1 MVRLREIPRTAAFA
15 WSPGSAP
22 PLLATGTRAGAVDDD
37 FSNDTNLELWDLQLD
52 QVDASAELSPVG
64 SISTDSRFYDIAW
77 SQPTADLSRGIIA
90 GALENGS
97 LDLWDA
103 EKLRSSPS
111 DSFISRTT
119 KHSGAIKTVQFNHSK
134 HDLLA
139 TAGAKG
145 ELFIYDLNNIANP
158 FRLGGG
164 AARADDFECLDWNKG
179 SKVPHILATGSSGG
193 FVTIWDV
200 RQKKENLTLNN
211 YGRKPVSAVA
221 WDPDVATKLM
231 TAIPNDQDPL
241 ILMWDLRNSSA
252 PERVLRGHEL
262 GVLSL
267 SWCLQDSSLLL
278 SCGKD
283 NRTVAWNPHTGESYG
298 DFPVVTNWTFQTRWN
313 PHNPGLLATA
323 SFDGKITVQTIQNTN
338 SKDDEKK
345 TAQQALEGED
355 FFNQVQTQ
363 PQHVSFSL
371 PKAPKWMERP
381 AGVSFGFGG
390 KLVRLATDSASRKST
405 VNIETFAVDS
415 AVTEASQKFE
425 ESLKGGDLAS
435 ICESKISA
443 ATDEEEK
450 ADWQVIET
458 LNAGRSRKKLREY
471 LGFTDE
477 AEVSQ
482 KTADLDI
489 NGDVEKP
496 KEEDD
501 SNFFGSET
509 ADGEDGDNFLADLA
523 ATKGAKTNQPFH
535 IFSGEETDA
544 DKNITRALM
553 LGNFESALD
562 VCLKDGRMSDAF
574 MIAICGGQKCM
585 DKVQTAYLKQKA
597 KGPNYLRL
605 LASIVG
611 KNLWDVV
618 HNADLSNWKEVM
630 ATLCTF
636 ADETEF
642 SDLCEALGDR
652 LEESLADATDKGSLR
667 RDASFCFLAGSKLEK
682 VVTIWAQELQ
692 EKESAG
698 LEAAD
703 GETSFSVHARSLQ
716 DFIEK
721 VTVFRQVVSFQDSD
735 KQATENWK
743 LAPLYSKYT
752 EYADILASHGQLQV
766 AEKYLDLLPSKFPA
780 AEVAQQRVKL
790 ANRSKPVAP
799 QVQRQP
805 AAAARVSAPMAPYS
819 AAPTPAPM
827 AAANPYAPSG
837 GIMST
842 PAPAGIPNAYAPPGA
857 VQPAAASNPYAPP
870 TQAYAPM
877 GYQPQQNSAYGQ
889 PGPYGAS
896 AAPMA
901 PPRGVTSSALP
912 PPPKKGETQQWN
924 DLPEGFTKPVQPARR
939 NTPGLA
945 AVSSPFPNA
954 PSVMSPPPP
963 GSAYGQQPAPAAL
976 PPPPKAGQMPSR
988 VMSPLSGPPQI
999 QRPMSAAS
1007 NAYMPQPSAQQ
1018 SPASTLPPPPQAPP
1032 LGRGPSPYN
1041 PPPTTTAS
1049 GPPSNRYAPAPGSQP
1064 TPAVGGLPPPRNVA
1078 PPPNPY
1084 GSAAPSPYAP
1094 AASAYAPRA
1103 PAAPYAQAPAPSQP
1117 PTPQAIPPPPQG
1129 PPRGPPQG
1137 PPRAVPP
1144 PQATPAQAT
1153 PPPSAAPQQMPSR
1166 PSTAQSQRSAPA
1178 AAKYPPGDRTHIP
1191 SNAMPV
1197 YEILSSDMARVKSR
1211 APASFAAQ
1219 VNDTEKRLNILFDHL
1234 NNETLIKPDTI
1245 AQLADIAQAL
1255 QARDFDR
1262 AGSILTEVMKIK
1274 LESEGAHWMVGVKRL
1289 VAMSKATPA

>member
-1 MVRLREIPRTAAFA
+1 
-15 WSPGSAP
+15 
-22 PLLATGTRAGAVDDD
+22 
-37 FSNDTNLELWDLQLD
+37 
-52 QVDASAELSPVG
+52 
-64 SISTDSRFYDIAW
+64 
-77 SQPTADLSRGIIA
+77 
-90 GALENGS
+90 
-97 LDLWDA
+97 
-103 EKLRSSPS
+103 
-111 DSFISRTT
+111 
-119 KHSGAIKTVQFNHSK
+119 
-134 HDLLA
+134 
-139 TAGAKG
+139 
-145 ELFIYDLNNIANP
+145 
-158 FRLGGG
+158 
-164 AARADDFECLDWNKG
+164 
-179 SKVPHILATGSSGG
+179 
-193 FVTIWDV
+193 VTIWDV

-211 YGRKPVSAVA
+211 YARKPVSAVA

-231 TAIPNDQDPL
+231 TAVPNDQEPV

-252 PERVLRGHEL
+252 PERILRGHEL

-278 SCGKD
+278 SGGKD
-283 NRTVAWNPHTGESYG
+283 NRTIAWNPHTGESYG
-298 DFPVVTNWTFQTRWN
+298 EFPVVTNWTFQTRWN

-323 SFDGKITVQTIQNTN
+323 SFDGKISVQTIQNTN
-338 SKDDEKK
+338 SKNDEK
-345 TAQQALEGED
+345 TNAQQALESDD

-363 PQHVSFSL
+363 PQPVSFSL

-405 VNIETFAVDS
+405 VSIETFAVDS

-425 ESLKGGDLAS
+425 ESIKSGDLAK
-435 ICESKISA
+435 ICESKIAA
-443 ATDEEEK
+443 ATNEEEK

-458 LNAGRSRKKLREY
+458 LNAGKSRKKLREY
-471 LGFTDE
+471 LGFADE
-477 AEVSQ
+477 TEVAR
-482 KTADLDI
+482 KTADVNV

-501 SNFFGSET
+501 SNFFGNDN

-535 IFSGEETDA
+535 IFSGEESDA

-652 LEESLADATDKGSLR
+652 LEDSLSTATDKGTLR

-721 VTVFRQVVSFQDSD
+721 VTVFRQVVGFQDPD
-735 KQATENWK
+735 RQASENWK
-743 LAPLYSKYT
+743 LAPLYAKYT

-766 AEKYLDLLPSKFPA
+766 AEKYLDLLPSKYPA

-790 ANRSKPVAP
+790 ANRTKPVAP

-805 AAAARVSAPMAPYS
+805 AAAARVAAPMAPYS
-819 AAPTPAPM
+819 AAPTPAAL

-842 PAPAGIPNAYAPPGA
+842 PAPSVANPYAPPGA
-857 VQPAAASNPYAPP
+857 AQPAAVSNPYAP
-870 TQAYAPM
+870 Q
-877 GYQPQQNSAYGQ
+877 GYQPPQTSAYGQ
-889 PGPYGAS
+889 PGPYGAP
-896 AAPMA
+896 AAPVA
-901 PPRGVTSSALP
+901 PPRGMTPSAVP

-924 DLPEGFTKPVQPARR
+924 DLPEGFSKPVQPARR
-939 NTPGLA
+939 NTPGIA

-954 PSVMSPPPP
+954 PVMSPPPAP
-963 GSAYGQQPAPAAL
+963 GSAYGQQPPAAL
-976 PPPPKAGQMPSR
+976 PPPPKAGQMPPR

-999 QRPMSAAS
+999 QRPISAAS
-1007 NAYMPQPSAQQ
+1007 NAYTPASVQQPA
-1018 SPASTLPPPPQAPP
+1018 PSTLPPPPQAPP

-1041 PPPTTTAS
+1041 PPPAATAT

-1064 TPAVGGLPPPRNVA
+1064 TPVAGGLPPPRNVA

-1094 AASAYAPRA
+1094 AGASAYAPRA
-1103 PAAPYAQAPAPSQP
+1103 PATPYGQATTQSQP
-1117 PTPQAIPPPPQG
+1117 PAPQAIPPPPQG

-1137 PPRAVPP
+1137 PPRAVAPPQAAP
-1144 PQATPAQAT
+1144 PQATPPQAT
-1153 PPPSAAPQQMPSR
+1153 PPPSAAPQQIPSR
-1166 PSTAQSQRSAPA
+1166 PTTAQSQRSAPA
-1178 AAKYPPGDRTHIP
+1178 AAKYPPGDRSHIP

-1197 YEILSSDMARVKSR
+1197 YEIMSADMARVKSR

-1219 VNDTEKRLNILFDHL
+1219 VNDVEKRLNILFDHL
-1234 NNETLIKPDTI
+1234 NNETLVKPDTV
-1245 AQLADIAQAL
+1245 AMLVEIAQAL
-1255 QARDFDR
+1255 QSRDFDR
-1262 AGSILTEVMKIK
+1262 AGSILTDMMKAK

-1289 VAMSKATPA
+1289 LAMSKATPV

>member
-1 MVRLREIPRTAAFA
+1 
-15 WSPGSAP
+15 
-22 PLLATGTRAGAVDDD
+22 
-37 FSNDTNLELWDLQLD
+37 
-52 QVDASAELSPVG
+52 
-64 SISTDSRFYDIAW
+64 
-77 SQPTADLSRGIIA
+77 
-90 GALENGS
+90 
-97 LDLWDA
+97 
-103 EKLRSSPS
+103 
-111 DSFISRTT
+111 
-119 KHSGAIKTVQFNHSK
+119 
-134 HDLLA
+134 
-139 TAGAKG
+139 
-145 ELFIYDLNNIANP
+145 
-158 FRLGGG
+158 
-164 AARADDFECLDWNKG
+164 
-179 SKVPHILATGSSGG
+179 
-193 FVTIWDV
+193 VTIWDV

-211 YGRKPVSAVA
+211 YARKPVSAVA

-231 TAIPNDQDPL
+231 TAVPSDQEPV

-252 PERVLRGHEL
+252 PERILRGHEL

-278 SCGKD
+278 SGGKD
-283 NRTVAWNPHTGESYG
+283 NRTIAWNPHTGESYG
-298 DFPVVTNWTFQTRWN
+298 EFPVVTNWTFQTRWN

-323 SFDGKITVQTIQNTN
+323 SFDGKISVQTIQNTN
-338 SKDDEKK
+338 SKNDEKT
-345 TAQQALEGED
+345 TAQQALESDD

-363 PQHVSFSL
+363 PQPVSFSL

-405 VNIETFAVDS
+405 VSIETFAVDS

-425 ESLKGGDLAS
+425 ESLKSGDLAN
-435 ICESKISA
+435 ICESKIAA
-443 ATDEEEK
+443 ATNEEEK

-458 LNAGRSRKKLREY
+458 LNAGKSRKKLREY
-471 LGFTDE
+471 LGFADDT
-477 AEVSQ
+477 EVAQ
-482 KTADLDI
+482 KTADVNV

-501 SNFFGSET
+501 SNFFGNDN

-535 IFSGEETDA
+535 IFSGEESDA

-652 LEESLADATDKGSLR
+652 LEESLSTATDKGTLR

-721 VTVFRQVVSFQDSD
+721 VTVFRQVVSFQDPD
-735 KQATENWK
+735 RQASENWK
-743 LAPLYSKYT
+743 LAPLYAKYA

-766 AEKYLDLLPSKFPA
+766 AERYLDLLPSKYPA

-790 ANRSKPVAP
+790 ANRTKPVAP

-805 AAAARVSAPMAPYS
+805 AAAARVAAPMAPYS
-819 AAPTPAPM
+819 AAPTPAPL

-842 PAPAGIPNAYAPPGA
+842 PAPSVANPYAPPGA
-857 VQPAAASNPYAPP
+857 AQPAAISNPYAP
-870 TQAYAPM
+870 Q
-877 GYQPQQNSAYGQ
+877 GYQPPQTSAYGQ
-889 PGPYGAS
+889 PGPYGAP
-896 AAPMA
+896 AAPVA
-901 PPRGVTSSALP
+901 PPRGMTPSAVP

-924 DLPEGFTKPVQPARR
+924 DLPEGFSKPVQPARR
-939 NTPGLA
+939 NTPGMA

-954 PSVMSPPPP
+954 PAMSPPPAP
-963 GSAYGQQPAPAAL
+963 GSAYGQQPPTAL
-976 PPPPKAGQMPSR
+976 PPPPKAGQMPPR

-999 QRPMSAAS
+999 QRPISAAS
-1007 NAYMPQPSAQQ
+1007 NAYTPASVQQPA
-1018 SPASTLPPPPQAPP
+1018 ASTLPPPPQAPP

-1041 PPPTTTAS
+1041 PPPTATAT
-1049 GPPSNRYAPAPGSQP
+1049 GPASNRYAPAPGSQP
-1064 TPAVGGLPPPRNVA
+1064 TPVAGGLPPPRHVA

-1094 AASAYAPRA
+1094 AGASAYAPRA
-1103 PAAPYAQAPAPSQP
+1103 PATPYGQAATQSQP
-1117 PTPQAIPPPPQG
+1117 PAPQAIPPPPQG

-1137 PPRAVPP
+1137 PPRAVAP
-1144 PQATPAQAT
+1144 PQAAPPQAATPPQAT
-1153 PPPSAAPQQMPSR
+1153 PPPSAAPQQLPSR
-1166 PSTAQSQRSAPA
+1166 PTTAQSQRSAPA

-1197 YEILSSDMARVKSR
+1197 YEIMSADMARVKSR

-1219 VNDTEKRLNILFDHL
+1219 VNDVEKRLNILFDHL
-1234 NNETLIKPDTI
+1234 NNETLVKPDTV
-1245 AQLADIAQAL
+1245 ATLVEIAQAL
-1255 QARDFDR
+1255 QSRDFDR
-1262 AGSILTEVMKIK
+1262 AGSILTDMMKAK

-1289 VAMSKATPA
+1289 LAMSKATPV

>member
-1 MVRLREIPRTAAFA
+1 M
-15 WSPGSAP
+15 
-22 PLLATGTRAGAVDDD
+22 
-37 FSNDTNLELWDLQLD
+37 
-52 QVDASAELSPVG
+52 
-64 SISTDSRFYDIAW
+64 
-77 SQPTADLSRGIIA
+77 
-90 GALENGS
+90 
-97 LDLWDA
+97 
-103 EKLRSSPS
+103 
-111 DSFISRTT
+111 SRTT

-158 FRLGGG
+158 FKLGGG
-164 AARADDFECLDWNKG
+164 AARADDYECLDWNKG
-179 SKVPHILATGSSGG
+179 AKVPHILATGSSGG

-211 YGRKPVSAVA
+211 YARKPVSAVA

-231 TAIPNDQDPL
+231 TAVPSDQEPV

-252 PERVLRGHEL
+252 PERILRGHEL

-278 SCGKD
+278 SGGKD
-283 NRTVAWNPHTGESYG
+283 NRTIAWNPHTGESYG
-298 DFPVVTNWTFQTRWN
+298 EFPVVTNWTFQTRWN

-323 SFDGKITVQTIQNTN
+323 SFDGKISVQTIQNTN
-338 SKDDEKK
+338 SKNDEKT
-345 TAQQALEGED
+345 TAQQALESDD

-363 PQHVSFSL
+363 PQPVSFSL

-390 KLVRLATDSASRKST
+390 KLVRLTTDSASRKST
-405 VNIETFAVDS
+405 VSIETFAVDS

-425 ESLKGGDLAS
+425 ESLKSGDLAN
-435 ICESKISA
+435 ICESKIAA
-443 ATDEEEK
+443 ATNEEEK

-458 LNAGRSRKKLREY
+458 LNAGKSRKKLREY
-471 LGFTDE
+471 LGFADDT
-477 AEVSQ
+477 EVAQ
-482 KTADLDI
+482 KIADVNV

-501 SNFFGSET
+501 SNFFGNDN

-535 IFSGEETDA
+535 IFSGEESDA

-652 LEESLADATDKGSLR
+652 LEESLSTATDKGTLR

-721 VTVFRQVVSFQDSD
+721 VTVFRQVVSFQDPD
-735 KQATENWK
+735 RQASENWK
-743 LAPLYSKYT
+743 LAPLYAKYA

-766 AEKYLDLLPSKFPA
+766 AERYLDLLPSKYPA

-790 ANRSKPVAP
+790 ANRTKPVAP

-805 AAAARVSAPMAPYS
+805 AAAARVAAPMAPYS
-819 AAPTPAPM
+819 AAPTPAPL

-842 PAPAGIPNAYAPPGA
+842 PAPSVANPYAPPGA
-857 VQPAAASNPYAPP
+857 AQPAAVSNPYAP
-870 TQAYAPM
+870 Q
-877 GYQPQQNSAYGQ
+877 GYQPPQTSAYGQ
-889 PGPYGAS
+889 PGPYGAP
-896 AAPMA
+896 AAPVA
-901 PPRGVTSSALP
+901 PPRGMTPSAVP

-924 DLPEGFTKPVQPARR
+924 DLPEGFSKPVQPARR
-939 NTPGLA
+939 NTPGMA

-954 PSVMSPPPP
+954 PTMSPPPAP
-963 GSAYGQQPAPAAL
+963 GGAYGQQPPAAL
-976 PPPPKAGQMPSR
+976 PPPPKAGQMPPR

-999 QRPMSAAS
+999 QRPISAAS
-1007 NAYMPQPSAQQ
+1007 NAYTPASVQQPA
-1018 SPASTLPPPPQAPP
+1018 ASTLPPPPQAPP

-1041 PPPTTTAS
+1041 PPPTATAT
-1049 GPPSNRYAPAPGSQP
+1049 GPASNRYAPAPGSQP
-1064 TPAVGGLPPPRNVA
+1064 TPVAGGLPPPRHVA

-1094 AASAYAPRA
+1094 AGASAYAPRV
-1103 PAAPYAQAPAPSQP
+1103 PATPYGQAPTQSQP
-1117 PTPQAIPPPPQG
+1117 PAPQAIPPPPQG

-1137 PPRAVPP
+1137 PPRAVAP
-1144 PQATPAQAT
+1144 PQAAPPQAATPPQAT
-1153 PPPSAAPQQMPSR
+1153 PPPSAAPQQLPSR
-1166 PSTAQSQRSAPA
+1166 PTTAQSQRSAPA
-1178 AAKYPPGDRTHIP
+1178 AAKYRESH
-1191 SNAMPV
+1191 
-1197 YEILSSDMARVKSR
+1197 
-1211 APASFAAQ
+1211 PA
-1219 VNDTEKRLNILFDHL
+1219 HL
-1234 NNETLIKPDTI
+1234 YKC
-1245 AQLADIAQAL
+1245 
-1255 QARDFDR
+1255 
-1262 AGSILTEVMKIK
+1262 
-1274 LESEGAHWMVGVKRL
+1274 
-1289 VAMSKATPA
+1289 

>member
-1 MVRLREIPRTAAFA
+1 M
-15 WSPGSAP
+15 
-22 PLLATGTRAGAVDDD
+22 
-37 FSNDTNLELWDLQLD
+37 
-52 QVDASAELSPVG
+52 
-64 SISTDSRFYDIAW
+64 
-77 SQPTADLSRGIIA
+77 
-90 GALENGS
+90 
-97 LDLWDA
+97 
-103 EKLRSSPS
+103 
-111 DSFISRTT
+111 SRTT

-158 FRLGGG
+158 FKLGGG
-164 AARADDFECLDWNKG
+164 AARADDYECLDWNKG
-179 SKVPHILATGSSGG
+179 AKVPHILATGSSGG

-211 YGRKPVSAVA
+211 YARKPVSAVA

-231 TAIPNDQDPL
+231 TAVPSDQEPV

-252 PERVLRGHEL
+252 PERILRGHEL

-278 SCGKD
+278 SGGKD
-283 NRTVAWNPHTGESYG
+283 NRTIAWNPHTGESYG
-298 DFPVVTNWTFQTRWN
+298 EFPVVTNWTFQTRWN

-323 SFDGKITVQTIQNTN
+323 SFDGKISVQTIQNTN
-338 SKDDEKK
+338 SKNDEKT
-345 TAQQALEGED
+345 TAQQALESDD

-363 PQHVSFSL
+363 PQPVSFSL

-405 VNIETFAVDS
+405 VSIETFAVDS

-425 ESLKGGDLAS
+425 ESLKSGDLAN
-435 ICESKISA
+435 ICESKIAA
-443 ATDEEEK
+443 ATNEEEK

-458 LNAGRSRKKLREY
+458 LNAGKSRKKLREY
-471 LGFTDE
+471 LGFADDT
-477 AEVSQ
+477 EVAQ
-482 KTADLDI
+482 KIADVNV

-501 SNFFGSET
+501 SNFFGNDN

-535 IFSGEETDA
+535 IFSGEESDA

-652 LEESLADATDKGSLR
+652 LEESLSTATDKGTLR

-721 VTVFRQVVSFQDSD
+721 VTVFRQVVSFQDPD
-735 KQATENWK
+735 RQASENWK
-743 LAPLYSKYT
+743 LAPLYAKYA

-766 AEKYLDLLPSKFPA
+766 AERYLDLLPSKYPA

-790 ANRSKPVAP
+790 ANRTKPVAP

-805 AAAARVSAPMAPYS
+805 AAAARVAAPMAPYT
-819 AAPTPAPM
+819 AAPTPAPL

-842 PAPAGIPNAYAPPGA
+842 PAPSVANPYAPPGA
-857 VQPAAASNPYAPP
+857 AQPAAVSNPYAP
-870 TQAYAPM
+870 Q
-877 GYQPQQNSAYGQ
+877 GYQPPQTSAYGQ
-889 PGPYGAS
+889 PGPYGTT
-896 AAPMA
+896 AAPVA
-901 PPRGVTSSALP
+901 PPRGMTPSAVP

-924 DLPEGFTKPVQPARR
+924 DLPEGFSKPVQPARR
-939 NTPGLA
+939 NTPGMA

-954 PSVMSPPPP
+954 PVMSPPPAP
-963 GSAYGQQPAPAAL
+963 GSAYGQQPPTAL
-976 PPPPKAGQMPSR
+976 PPPPKAGQMPPR

-999 QRPMSAAS
+999 QRPISAAS
-1007 NAYMPQPSAQQ
+1007 TAYTPASVQQPA
-1018 SPASTLPPPPQAPP
+1018 ASTLPPPPQAPP

-1041 PPPTTTAS
+1041 PPPTATAT
-1049 GPPSNRYAPAPGSQP
+1049 GPASSRYAPAPGSQP
-1064 TPAVGGLPPPRNVA
+1064 TPVAGGLPPPRHVA

-1094 AASAYAPRA
+1094 AGASAYAPRA
-1103 PAAPYAQAPAPSQP
+1103 PATPYGQAPTQSQP
-1117 PTPQAIPPPPQG
+1117 PAPQAIPPPPQG

-1137 PPRAVPP
+1137 PPRAVAP
-1144 PQATPAQAT
+1144 PQAAPPQAATPPQAT
-1153 PPPSAAPQQMPSR
+1153 PPPSAAPQQLPSR
-1166 PSTAQSQRSAPA
+1166 PTTAQSQRSAPA
-1178 AAKYPPGDRTHIP
+1178 AAKYRESH
-1191 SNAMPV
+1191 
-1197 YEILSSDMARVKSR
+1197 
-1211 APASFAAQ
+1211 PA
-1219 VNDTEKRLNILFDHL
+1219 HL
-1234 NNETLIKPDTI
+1234 YICSYANRCL
-1245 AQLADIAQAL
+1245 
-1255 QARDFDR
+1255 
-1262 AGSILTEVMKIK
+1262 
-1274 LESEGAHWMVGVKRL
+1274 
-1289 VAMSKATPA
+1289 

>member
-1 MVRLREIPRTAAFA
+1 M
-15 WSPGSAP
+15 
-22 PLLATGTRAGAVDDD
+22 
-37 FSNDTNLELWDLQLD
+37 
-52 QVDASAELSPVG
+52 
-64 SISTDSRFYDIAW
+64 
-77 SQPTADLSRGIIA
+77 
-90 GALENGS
+90 
-97 LDLWDA
+97 
-103 EKLRSSPS
+103 
-111 DSFISRTT
+111 SRTT

-158 FRLGGG
+158 FKLGGG
-164 AARADDFECLDWNKG
+164 AARADDYECLDWNKG
-179 SKVPHILATGSSGG
+179 AKVPHILATGSSGG

-211 YGRKPVSAVA
+211 YARKPVSAVA

-231 TAIPNDQDPL
+231 TAVPNDQEPV

-252 PERVLRGHEL
+252 PERILRGHEL

-278 SCGKD
+278 SGGKD
-283 NRTVAWNPHTGESYG
+283 NRTIAWNPHTGESYG
-298 DFPVVTNWTFQTRWN
+298 EFPVVKNWTFQTRWN

-323 SFDGKITVQTIQNTN
+323 SFDGKISVQTIQNTN
-338 SKDDEKK
+338 TKNDEK
-345 TAQQALEGED
+345 TNAQQALESDD

-363 PQHVSFSL
+363 PEPVSFSL

-405 VNIETFAVDS
+405 VSIETFAVDS

-425 ESLKGGDLAS
+425 ESLKSGDLAS
-435 ICESKISA
+435 ICESKIAA
-443 ATDEEEK
+443 ATNEEEK

-458 LNAGRSRKKLREY
+458 LNAGKSRKKLREY
-471 LGFTDE
+471 LGF
-477 AEVSQ
+477 AEETEVAQ
-482 KTADLDI
+482 KTADLNI
-489 NGDVEKP
+489 NGDAEKP

-501 SNFFGSET
+501 SNFFGNDN

-535 IFSGEETDA
+535 IFSGEESDA

-597 KGPNYLRL
+597 KGPKYLRL

-652 LEESLADATDKGSLR
+652 LEESLSTATDKGTLR

-682 VVTIWAQELQ
+682 VVTIWTQELQ

-698 LEAAD
+698 LEAAE

-721 VTVFRQVVSFQDSD
+721 VTVFRQVVGFQDSD
-735 KQATENWK
+735 RQASENWK
-743 LAPLYSKYT
+743 LAPLYAKYT

-766 AEKYLDLLPSKFPA
+766 AEKYLDLLPSKYPA

-790 ANRSKPVAP
+790 ANRTKPVVP

-805 AAAARVSAPMAPYS
+805 AAAARAAAPMAAYS
-819 AAPTPAPM
+819 AAPTPAPL

-842 PAPAGIPNAYAPPGA
+842 PAPSVANPYAPPGA
-857 VQPAAASNPYAPP
+857 AQPAAVSNPYAP
-870 TQAYAPM
+870 Q
-877 GYQPQQNSAYGQ
+877 GYQPPQPSGYGQ
-889 PGPYGAS
+889 PYGAP
-896 AAPMA
+896 AAPVA
-901 PPRGVTSSALP
+901 PPRGMTPSAVP

-924 DLPEGFTKPVQPARR
+924 DLPEGFSKPAQPARR
-939 NTPGLA
+939 NTPGIA

-954 PSVMSPPPP
+954 PVMSPPPAP
-963 GSAYGQQPAPAAL
+963 GSAYGQQPPAAL
-976 PPPPKAGQMPSR
+976 PPPPKAGQMPPR

-999 QRPMSAAS
+999 QRPISAAS
-1007 NAYMPQPSAQQ
+1007 NAYTPASVQQPA
-1018 SPASTLPPPPQAPP
+1018 ASTLPPPPQAPP

-1041 PPPTTTAS
+1041 PPPAATAT

-1064 TPAVGGLPPPRNVA
+1064 TPVAGGLPPPRNVA
-1078 PPPNPY
+1078 PNPY
-1084 GSAAPSPYAP
+1084 GSAASSPYAP
-1094 AASAYAPRA
+1094 AGASAYAPRA
-1103 PAAPYAQAPAPSQP
+1103 PATPYGQPPAQSQP
-1117 PTPQAIPPPPQG
+1117 PASQAIPPPPQG

-1137 PPRAVPP
+1137 PPRAAAPPQAAP
-1144 PQATPAQAT
+1144 PQATPPQATPPQAT
-1153 PPPSAAPQQMPSR
+1153 PPPSAAPQQPPSR
-1166 PSTAQSQRSAPA
+1166 PTTAQSQRSAPA
-1178 AAKYPPGDRTHIP
+1178 AAKYRESHPSLYRYVHVLTTVSSSWRPLTH
-1191 SNAMPV
+1191 S
-1197 YEILSSDMARVKSR
+1197 
-1211 APASFAAQ
+1211 
-1219 VNDTEKRLNILFDHL
+1219 
-1234 NNETLIKPDTI
+1234 
-1245 AQLADIAQAL
+1245 
-1255 QARDFDR
+1255 
-1262 AGSILTEVMKIK
+1262 
-1274 LESEGAHWMVGVKRL
+1274 
-1289 VAMSKATPA
+1289 

>member
-1 MVRLREIPRTAAFA
+1 
-15 WSPGSAP
+15 
-22 PLLATGTRAGAVDDD
+22 
-37 FSNDTNLELWDLQLD
+37 
-52 QVDASAELSPVG
+52 
-64 SISTDSRFYDIAW
+64 
-77 SQPTADLSRGIIA
+77 
-90 GALENGS
+90 
-97 LDLWDA
+97 
-103 EKLRSSPS
+103 
-111 DSFISRTT
+111 
-119 KHSGAIKTVQFNHSK
+119 
-134 HDLLA
+134 
-139 TAGAKG
+139 
-145 ELFIYDLNNIANP
+145 
-158 FRLGGG
+158 
-164 AARADDFECLDWNKG
+164 
-179 SKVPHILATGSSGG
+179 
-193 FVTIWDV
+193 VTIWDV

-211 YGRKPVSAVA
+211 YARKPVSAVA

-231 TAIPNDQDPL
+231 TAVPSDQEPV

-252 PERVLRGHEL
+252 PERILRGHEL

-278 SCGKD
+278 SGGKD
-283 NRTVAWNPHTGESYG
+283 NRTIAWNPHTGESYG
-298 DFPVVTNWTFQTRWN
+298 EFPVVTNWTFQTRWN

-323 SFDGKITVQTIQNTN
+323 SFDGKISVQTIQNTN
-338 SKDDEKK
+338 SKNDEKT
-345 TAQQALEGED
+345 TAQQALESDD

-363 PQHVSFSL
+363 PQPVSFSL

-405 VNIETFAVDS
+405 VSIETFAVDS

-425 ESLKGGDLAS
+425 ESLRSGDLAN
-435 ICESKISA
+435 ICESKIAA
-443 ATDEEEK
+443 ATNEEEK

-458 LNAGRSRKKLREY
+458 LNAGKSRKKLREY
-471 LGFTDE
+471 LGFADDT
-477 AEVSQ
+477 EVAQ
-482 KTADLDI
+482 KTADANV

-501 SNFFGSET
+501 SNFFGNDN

-535 IFSGEETDA
+535 IFSGEESDA

-652 LEESLADATDKGSLR
+652 LEESLSTATDKGTLR

-721 VTVFRQVVSFQDSD
+721 VTVFRQVVSFQDPD
-735 KQATENWK
+735 RQASENWK
-743 LAPLYSKYT
+743 LAPLYAKYA

-766 AEKYLDLLPSKFPA
+766 AERYLDLLPSKYPA

-790 ANRSKPVAP
+790 ANRTKPVAP

-805 AAAARVSAPMAPYS
+805 AAAARVAAPMAPYS
-819 AAPTPAPM
+819 AAPTPAPL

-842 PAPAGIPNAYAPPGA
+842 PAPSVANPYAPPGA
-857 VQPAAASNPYAPP
+857 AQPAAISNPYAP
-870 TQAYAPM
+870 Q
-877 GYQPQQNSAYGQ
+877 GYQPPQTSAYGQ
-889 PGPYGAS
+889 PGPYGAP
-896 AAPMA
+896 AAPVA
-901 PPRGVTSSALP
+901 PPRGMTPSAVP

-924 DLPEGFTKPVQPARR
+924 DLPEGFSKPVQPARR
-939 NTPGLA
+939 NTRGMA

-954 PSVMSPPPP
+954 PAMSPPPAP
-963 GSAYGQQPAPAAL
+963 GSAYGQQPPTAL
-976 PPPPKAGQMPSR
+976 PPPPKAGQMPPR

-999 QRPMSAAS
+999 QRPISAAS
-1007 NAYMPQPSAQQ
+1007 NAYTPASVQQPA
-1018 SPASTLPPPPQAPP
+1018 ASTLPPPPQAPP

-1041 PPPTTTAS
+1041 PPPTATAT
-1049 GPPSNRYAPAPGSQP
+1049 GPASNRYAPAPGSQP
-1064 TPAVGGLPPPRNVA
+1064 TPVAGGLPPPRHVA

-1094 AASAYAPRA
+1094 AGASAYAPRA
-1103 PAAPYAQAPAPSQP
+1103 PATPYGQAPTQSQP
-1117 PTPQAIPPPPQG
+1117 PAPQAIPPPPQG

-1137 PPRAVPP
+1137 PPRAVAP
-1144 PQATPAQAT
+1144 PQAAPPQAATPPQAT
-1153 PPPSAAPQQMPSR
+1153 PPPSAAPQQLPSR
-1166 PSTAQSQRSAPA
+1166 PTTAQSQRSAPA
-1178 AAKYPPGDRTHIP
+1178 ATKYPPGDRTHIP

-1197 YEILSSDMARVKSR
+1197 YEIMSADMARVKSR

-1219 VNDTEKRLNILFDHL
+1219 VNDVEKRLNILFDHL
-1234 NNETLIKPDTI
+1234 NNETLVKPDTV
-1245 AQLADIAQAL
+1245 ATLVEIAQAL
-1255 QARDFDR
+1255 QSRDFDR
-1262 AGSILTEVMKIK
+1262 AGSILTDMMKAK

-1289 VAMSKATPA
+1289 LAMSKATPV

>member
-1 MVRLREIPRTAAFA
+1 M
-15 WSPGSAP
+15 
-22 PLLATGTRAGAVDDD
+22 
-37 FSNDTNLELWDLQLD
+37 
-52 QVDASAELSPVG
+52 
-64 SISTDSRFYDIAW
+64 
-77 SQPTADLSRGIIA
+77 
-90 GALENGS
+90 
-97 LDLWDA
+97 
-103 EKLRSSPS
+103 
-111 DSFISRTT
+111 SRTT
-119 KHSGAIKTVQFNHSK
+119 KHSGAIKTVQFNRSK

-158 FRLGGG
+158 FKLGGG
-164 AARADDFECLDWNKG
+164 AARADDYECLDWNKG
-179 SKVPHILATGSSGG
+179 AKVPHILATGSSGG

-200 RQKKENLTLNN
+200 RQKKENLALNN
-211 YGRKPVSAVA
+211 YSRKPVSAVA

-231 TAIPNDQDPL
+231 TAVPNDQEPV

-252 PERVLRGHEL
+252 PERILRGHEL

-278 SCGKD
+278 SSGKD
-283 NRTVAWNPHTGESYG
+283 NRTIAWNPHTGESYG
-298 DFPVVTNWTFQTRWN
+298 EFPVVTNWTFQTRWN

-323 SFDGKITVQTIQNTN
+323 SFDGKIAVQTIQNTN
-338 SKDDEKK
+338 SKNDEKT
-345 TAQQALEGED
+345 TAQQALESDD

-363 PQHVSFSL
+363 PQPVSFSL

-381 AGVSFGFGG
+381 TGVSFGFGG
-390 KLVRLATDSASRKST
+390 KLVRLATDSTSRKST
-405 VNIETFAVDS
+405 VSIETFAVDS

-425 ESLKGGDLAS
+425 ESLKSGDLAN
-435 ICESKISA
+435 ICESKIAA
-443 ATDEEEK
+443 ATNEEEK

-458 LNAGRSRKKLREY
+458 LNAGKSRKKLREY
-471 LGFTDE
+471 LGFADETDV
-477 AEVSQ
+477 AQ
-482 KTADLDI
+482 KTADLSV
-489 NGDVEKP
+489 NGDVEKS

-501 SNFFGSET
+501 DNFFGNDNAGE
-509 ADGEDGDNFLADLA
+509 EDGDNFLADLA

-535 IFSGEETDA
+535 IFSGEESDA

-562 VCLKDGRMSDAF
+562 VCLRDGRMSDAF

-652 LEESLADATDKGSLR
+652 LEESLTTATDKGTLR

-692 EKESAG
+692 ERESAG

-721 VTVFRQVVSFQDSD
+721 VTVFRQVVGFQDPD
-735 KQATENWK
+735 HQASENWK
-743 LAPLYSKYT
+743 LAPLYAKYT

-766 AEKYLDLLPSKFPA
+766 AEKYLDLLPSKYPA

-790 ANRSKPVAP
+790 ANRTKPVVP

-805 AAAARVSAPMAPYS
+805 AAAARVAAPMAPYS
-819 AAPTPAPM
+819 AAPTPAPL

-842 PAPAGIPNAYAPPGA
+842 PAPMGAANPYAPPGA
-857 VQPAAASNPYAPP
+857 AQPAAVSNPYAP
-870 TQAYAPM
+870 Q
-877 GYQPQQNSAYGQ
+877 GYQPQQTSAYGQ
-889 PGPYGAS
+889 PGPYGAP
-896 AAPMA
+896 AAPVA
-901 PPRGVTSSALP
+901 PPRGMTPSAVP

-924 DLPEGFTKPVQPARR
+924 DLPEGFSKPVQPARR
-939 NTPGLA
+939 NTPGMA
-945 AVSSPFPNA
+945 AMSSPFPNA
-954 PSVMSPPPP
+954 PVMSPPPAP
-963 GSAYGQQPAPAAL
+963 GSAYGQQPPAAL
-976 PPPPKAGQMPSR
+976 PPPPKAGQMPPR
-988 VMSPLSGPPQI
+988 VLSPLSGPAQI
-999 QRPMSAAS
+999 PRPISAAS
-1007 NAYMPQPSAQQ
+1007 NAYTPASVQQPA
-1018 SPASTLPPPPQAPP
+1018 ASTLPPPPQAPP
-1032 LGRGPSPYN
+1032 LGRGPSPYQ
-1041 PPPTTTAS
+1041 PPPTATAT
-1049 GPPSNRYAPAPGSQP
+1049 GPASNRYAPAPGSQP
-1064 TPAVGGLPPPRNVA
+1064 TPVAGGLPPPRNVA

-1094 AASAYAPRA
+1094 AAASAYAPRA
-1103 PAAPYAQAPAPSQP
+1103 PATPYGQPPAQSQP
-1117 PTPQAIPPPPQG
+1117 PAPQAIPPPPQG

-1137 PPRAVPP
+1137 PPRAAAPPQAAP
-1144 PQATPAQAT
+1144 PQATPPQAT

-1166 PSTAQSQRSAPA
+1166 PTTAQSQRSVPA
-1178 AAKYPPGDRTHIP
+1178 AAKYRESLSASIWICSDANSCSQPLETAPT
-1191 SNAMPV
+1191 SLVMPCQ
-1197 YEILSSDMARVKSR
+1197 STKSC
-1211 APASFAAQ
+1211 PQ
-1219 VNDTEKRLNILFDHL
+1219 TWHV
-1234 NNETLIKPDTI
+1234 
-1245 AQLADIAQAL
+1245 
-1255 QARDFDR
+1255 
-1262 AGSILTEVMKIK
+1262 
-1274 LESEGAHWMVGVKRL
+1274 
-1289 VAMSKATPA
+1289 

>member
-52 QVDASAELSPVG
+52 QLDVSPELSPVG
-64 SISTDSRFYDIAW
+64 TISTDSRCVPHSWTRYSSDTDVRFYDIAW
-77 SQPTADLSRGIIA
+77 SQPTADRSRGIIA

-111 DSFISRTT
+111 DSFMSRTT

-158 FRLGGG
+158 FKLGGS
-164 AARADDFECLDWNKG
+164 AVRADDYECLDWNKG
-179 SKVPHILATGSSGG
+179 AKVPHILATGSSGG
-193 FVTIWDV
+193 FVNIWDV
-200 RQKKENLTLNN
+200 RQKKETLTLNN
-211 YGRKPVSAVA
+211 YSRKPVSAVA

-231 TAIPNDQDPL
+231 TAVPNDQEPV

-252 PERVLRGHEL
+252 PECVLRGHEL

-278 SCGKD
+278 SSGKD
-283 NRTVAWNPHTGESYG
+283 NRSIAWNPHTGESYG
-298 DFPVVTNWTFQTRWN
+298 EFPVVTSWTFQTRWN

-323 SFDGKITVQTIQNTN
+323 SFDGKIAVQTIQNTN
-338 SKDDEKK
+338 SKNDEQT
-345 TAQQALEGED
+345 TAQQALDSED
-355 FFNQVQTQ
+355 FFNQVKTQ
-363 PQHVSFSL
+363 PQQVSFSL
-371 PKAPKWMERP
+371 PKTPKWMERP

-405 VNIETFAVDS
+405 VSIETFAVDS
-415 AVTEASQKFE
+415 AVTEASQRFE
-425 ESLKGGDLAS
+425 ESLKSGDLAN
-435 ICESKISA
+435 ICESKIA
-443 ATDEEEK
+443 AAANEEEK

-458 LNAGRSRKKLREY
+458 LNAGKSRKKLREY
-471 LGFTDE
+471 LGFADE
-477 AEVSQ
+477 TEVAQ
-482 KTADLDI
+482 KTADLNI

-496 KEEDD
+496 KQEDD
-501 SNFFGSET
+501 SNFFGNDN

-535 IFSGEETDA
+535 IFSGEESDA

-597 KGPNYLRL
+597 KGPKYLRL

-652 LEESLADATDKGSLR
+652 LEESLSTATDKGTLR

-721 VTVFRQVVSFQDSD
+721 VTVFRQVVGFQDPNR
-735 KQATENWK
+735 QASENWK
-743 LAPLYSKYT
+743 LAPLYAKYT

-766 AEKYLDLLPSKFPA
+766 AEKYLDLLPSKYPA

-790 ANRSKPVAP
+790 ANRSKPVVP
-799 QVQRQP
+799 QIQRQP
-805 AAAARVSAPMAPYS
+805 AAAARVAAPLAPYS
-819 AAPTPAPM
+819 AAPTPTPL

-842 PAPAGIPNAYAPPGA
+842 PAPVGGANTYAPPGA
-857 VQPAAASNPYAPP
+857 AQPAPLSNPYAP
-870 TQAYAPM
+870 Q
-877 GYQPQQNSAYGQ
+877 GYQPQQTSAYGQ
-889 PGPYGAS
+889 PGPYGVP
-896 AAPMA
+896 AAPVA
-901 PPRGVTSSALP
+901 PPRGMTPSAVP

-924 DLPEGFTKPVQPARR
+924 DLPEGFSKPVQPARR
-939 NTPGLA
+939 NTPGMA
-945 AVSSPFPNA
+945 AMSSPFPNA
-954 PSVMSPPPP
+954 PVMSPPPAP
-963 GSAYGQQPAPAAL
+963 GSAYGQQPPAAL
-976 PPPPKAGQMPSR
+976 PPPPKAGQMPPR
-988 VMSPLSGPPQI
+988 VMSPLSGPAQI
-999 QRPMSAAS
+999 QRPISAAS
-1007 NAYMPQPSAQQ
+1007 NAYTPASVQQPA
-1018 SPASTLPPPPQAPP
+1018 ASTLPPPPQAPP
-1032 LGRGPSPYN
+1032 LGP
-1041 PPPTTTAS
+1041 
-1049 GPPSNRYAPAPGSQP
+1049 PGSQP
-1064 TPAVGGLPPPRNVA
+1064 TPVAGGLPPPRNIA

-1094 AASAYAPRA
+1094 AGASAYAPRA
-1103 PAAPYAQAPAPSQP
+1103 PATPYGQPPVQSQP
-1117 PTPQAIPPPPQG
+1117 PAPQAIPPPPQG

-1137 PPRAVPP
+1137 PPRAAAPPQAAPSQAAP
-1144 PQATPAQAT
+1144 PQATPPQAT
-1153 PPPSAAPQQMPSR
+1153 PPHQPLLNNCLLDPLPHNLSDLHLQR
-1166 PSTAQSQRSAPA
+1166 PT
-1178 AAKYPPGDRTHIP
+1178 PGDRTHIP

-1197 YEILSSDMARVKSR
+1197 YEIMSADMARVKSR
-1211 APASFAAQ
+1211 APASFSKE
-1219 VNDTEKRLNILFDHL
+1219 VNDAEKRLNILFDHL
-1234 NNETLIKPDTI
+1234 NNETLVKPDTV
-1245 AQLADIAQAL
+1245 AMLVEIAQAL
-1255 QARDFDR
+1255 QSRDFDR
-1262 AGSILTEVMKIK
+1262 AGSVLTDMLKAK

-1289 VAMSKATPA
+1289 VAMSKATPV

>member
-1 MVRLREIPRTAAFA
+1 M
-15 WSPGSAP
+15 
-22 PLLATGTRAGAVDDD
+22 
-37 FSNDTNLELWDLQLD
+37 
-52 QVDASAELSPVG
+52 
-64 SISTDSRFYDIAW
+64 
-77 SQPTADLSRGIIA
+77 
-90 GALENGS
+90 
-97 LDLWDA
+97 
-103 EKLRSSPS
+103 
-111 DSFISRTT
+111 SRTT

-252 PERVLRGHEL
+252 PERILRGHEL

-323 SFDGKITVQTIQNTN
+323 SFDGKIAVQTIQNTN
-338 SKDDEKK
+338 SKNEEKT

-355 FFNQVQTQ
+355 FFNQVQDQ

-390 KLVRLATDSASRKST
+390 KLVRLATDPASRKST
-405 VNIETFAVDS
+405 VSIETFAVDS
-415 AVTEASQKFE
+415 AVTESSKKFE

-443 ATDEEEK
+443 ATNEEEK

-458 LNAGRSRKKLREY
+458 LNAGKSRKKLREY
-471 LGFTDE
+471 LGFADE
-477 AEVSQ
+477 TEVAQ
-482 KTADLDI
+482 KTDDLTV
-489 NGDVEKP
+489 NGDAEKP

-501 SNFFGSET
+501 SNFFGNSDN

-535 IFSGEETDA
+535 IFSGEESDA

-562 VCLKDGRMSDAF
+562 VCLKDDRMSDAF

-652 LEESLADATDKGSLR
+652 LEESLSDATDKGTLR

-682 VVTIWAQELQ
+682 VVAIWAQELQ

-698 LEAAD
+698 LEASE
-703 GETSFSVHARSLQ
+703 GETSFSVHARTLQ

-721 VTVFRQVVSFQDSD
+721 VTVFRQVVGFQDPD
-735 KQATENWK
+735 RQASENYK
-743 LAPLYSKYT
+743 LAPLYAKYT

-766 AEKYLDLLPSKFPA
+766 AEKYLDLLPSKYSG

-790 ANRSKPVAP
+790 ANRSKPVVP

-805 AAAARVSAPMAPYS
+805 AAAARAAVPMASYP
-819 AAPTPAPM
+819 AASTPTPL
-827 AAANPYAPSG
+827 AAGNPYAPSG

-842 PAPAGIPNAYAPPGA
+842 PAPAGVANTYAPPGA
-857 VQPAAASNPYAPP
+857 AQPAAMSNPYAPP
-870 TQAYAPM
+870 TQAYAPQ

-889 PGPYGAS
+889 PGPYGAP

-901 PPRGVTSSALP
+901 PPRGMTPSALP

-924 DLPEGFTKPVQPARR
+924 DLPEGFSKPVQPSRR
-939 NTPGLA
+939 GTPGMA
-945 AVSSPFPNA
+945 TMSSPFPNA
-954 PSVMSPPPP
+954 PIMSPPPAP
-963 GSAYGQQPAPAAL
+963 GSAYGQQPAAAL
-976 PPPPKAGQMPSR
+976 PPPPPKAGQMPSR
-988 VMSPLSGPPQI
+988 VMSPASGPPQI

-1007 NAYMPQPSAQQ
+1007 NAYTPAPGQQ
-1018 SPASTLPPPPQAPP
+1018 SSASTLPPQQAPP
-1032 LGRGPSPYN
+1032 LGRGPSAYN
-1041 PPPTTTAS
+1041 LPPTATAN
-1049 GPPSNRYAPAPGSQP
+1049 GPASNRYAPAPGSQP
-1064 TPAVGGLPPPRNVA
+1064 TPAAGGLPPPRQVA
-1078 PPPNPY
+1078 PQPTPY

-1094 AASAYAPRA
+1094 AASAYGARP
-1103 PAAPYAQAPAPSQP
+1103 PVAPYGQAPTQSQP
-1117 PTPQAIPPPPQG
+1117 PAPQAVAPPPQG

-1137 PPRAVPP
+1137 PPRAAAP
-1144 PQATPAQAT
+1144 PQAMLPQAT
-1153 PPPSAAPQQMPSR
+1153 PPPAAAPQQLPSR
-1166 PSTAQSQRSAPA
+1166 PTTAQSQRSAPA
-1178 AAKYPPGDRTHIP
+1178 AAKYRKSSIP
-1191 SNAMPV
+1191 SNP
-1197 YEILSSDMARVKSR
+1197 ILD
-1211 APASFAAQ
+1211 
-1219 VNDTEKRLNILFDHL
+1219 D
-1234 NNETLIKPDTI
+1234 
-1245 AQLADIAQAL
+1245 
-1255 QARDFDR
+1255 
-1262 AGSILTEVMKIK
+1262 
-1274 LESEGAHWMVGVKRL
+1274 
-1289 VAMSKATPA
+1289 